1 MVLVEQVVLL
11 VQRAT
16 QVTLVI
22 PEQMAALVAAVAA
35 VADVLL
41 GVVKVVLAQDH
52 PVLLAAQVLIQRH
65 QLTEQVVLLE

>member
-1 MVLVEQVVLL
+1 MLVEQVVLL